1 MATLFVNNLI
11 SYNST
16 TAQFRLW
23 CTFVHNVFMLGFIN
37 VTDSGQIDL
46 TNTPIPGQRT
56 YQGKINISLECL
68 HFLTDYQ
75 YKARNF
81 QLITIDNS
89 NMYRIW
95 VGVPIFS
102 SPLPTIITTG

>member
-1 MATLFVNNLI
+1 M
-11 SYNST
+11 S
-16 TAQFRLW
+16 
-23 CTFVHNVFMLGFIN
+23 
-37 VTDSGQIDL
+37 
-46 TNTPIPGQRT
+46 TNTGLYWSNKTPFQVTVNRLYKASYSNIMAGQRT

-102 SPLPTIITTG
+102 SPLPTIITTGQLWPRY